1 MNHYI
6 LFSILLF
13 SVFNSFSQD
22 TIQRKNTEVYA
33 LISIDKKPEFPGG
46 QGEFY
51 KYIGTN
57 YKMPNIKNLNGK
69 VLVTF
74 VIEKDGSIVEVKVLR
89 DLGYGTGE
97 EAIRVLKASPKWVP
111 GEQNGQPVRVHF
123 ALPIALKN

>member
-1 MNHYI
+1 MNHSI

-13 SVFNSFSQD
+13 SVFNCFSQD

-111 GEQNGQPVRVHF
+111 GEQNGQPVRVQF